1 MDLDDLTSHL
11 DVFTD
16 HVGALDS
23 LTEFFFSSAFKGIFV
38 SLIDSS
44 DGSDF
49 FRTLRQ
55 NGSSFNSS
63 QELSSNDLMGI
74 WEGFSL
80 YELPSSWR
88 WMRLD
93 QVGPIVGGG
102 TPDTSNSTY
111 WANDAGTPW
120 VTPADMRGQTMYVL
134 RGKRTLTDI
143 GLRESSSK
151 LLPSNSVVF
160 SSRAPIGYVGIT
172 GAPLATNQGFK
183 SCVPFMPE
191 MAKYIYFYLMFI
203 RSQINERA
211 TGTTFKEVSGKQFAA
226 TPIPVPPLNIQESI
240 VEGLEEFSV
249 ATERAKDE
257 IRQRAKLEDSARK
270 SAVDALSKAQTPEEF
285 QTAWERIQGNWDVI
299 AGGPESIESLRELV
313 LDVLFR
319 PRNRDE
325 WVTRSFGELLSLSN
339 GDRSK
344 NYPSK
349 EHRVS
354 TGIPFV
360 NAGHLNNGRVNMSDM
375 DYITREKY
383 ESLGGGKFKDGDVLF
398 CLRGSLGKSALVRD
412 VGEGAI
418 ASSLAILRVGGELDA
433 EYLFW
438 FLQSGMARVQI
449 KNFDN
454 GTAQPNLAAKNVLKF
469 KLPLPPLNQQRNI
482 VSRVGEL
489 IEICDQLEASM
500 IEAEDIAHRFARS
513 VVLSSS

>member
-1 MDLDDLTSHL
+1 MEKGLL
-11 DVFTD
+11 
-16 HVGALDS
+16 LDS
-23 LTEFFFSSAFKGIFV
+23 FEIMAGSEPGISGLHSLLNSLAIRQKLGTPSTGLCRMDEFIHELEKSKSNFFKQHQPLPKRKAKLTEGLTLGFDLPIGWGLV
-38 SLIDSS
+38 SLEKLCYAQAGFAFSA
-44 DGSDF
+44 G
-49 FRTLRQ
+49 
-55 NGSSFNSS
+55 SFNSEGIGLPLIRIRDIEAGHS
-63 QELSSNDLMGI
+63 NTFYSGEYRPEFLVQTGDWLTGMDGNFRVRQWKGGTALLNQRVTRLKFFDERINQKFVTLALQEHLSSLMGTK
-74 WEGFSL
+74 SYTTVDHL
-80 YELPSSWR
+80 
-88 WMRLD
+88 
-93 QVGPIVGGG
+93 
-102 TPDTSNSTY
+102 STK
-111 WANDAGTPW
+111 
-120 VTPADMRGQTMYVL
+120 Q
-134 RGKRTLTDI
+134 I
-143 GLRESSSK
+143 ES
-151 LLPSNSVVF
+151 
-160 SSRAPIGYVGIT
+160 API
-172 GAPLATNQGFK
+172 PLPCIEEQDQIIARLEKLTAGVTQLGELQK
-183 SCVPFMPE
+183 SLRKSDL
-191 MAKYIYFYLMFI
+191 A
-203 RSQINERA
+203 
-211 TGTTFKEVSGKQFAA
+211 
-226 TPIPVPPLNIQESI
+226 
-240 VEGLEEFSV
+240 
-249 ATERAKDE
+249 
-257 IRQRAKLEDSARK
+257 ARK
-270 SAVDALSKAQTPEEF
+270 ASIQAISTAQTPEEL
-285 QTAWERIQGNWDVI
+285 QTAWARIQENWELI
-299 AGGPESIESLRELV
+299 AGGPESVESLRELL

-325 WVTRSFGELLSLSN
+325 WLTKSFGELLSLSN